1 MIKIQDGWQR
11 GTRRRGRSPASARVA
26 PPRRRHVLARGG
38 VHAPDRGRPASA
50 LRGTTDTLLD
60 SVTPP
65 PTARAS
71 RSWAPG
77 AALPGPWCRGRPA
90 AAPAP
95 TPLWPGP
102 PGPSLTQFS
111 LARRR
116 AAAQVGRSRR
126 VAQSGSS
133 HWQPQ
138 WAGPARVGGRCGNR
152 HLAECSAI
160 PSRSVKFL
168 RLQRTAVE
176 TAVLYSLGA
185 QADRPPAS
193 ESLTRRDSDRG
204 TSEKNTEHSNV
215 RV

>member
-133 HWQPQ
+133 HWQP
-138 WAGPARVGGRCGNR
+138 GPARPGSEAAV
-152 HLAECSAI
+152 EFVISQCSAI
-160 PSRSVKFL
+160 PSRSVAFL

-176 TAVLYSLGA
+176 TAILYSLGA
-185 QADRPPAS
+185 QGRS
-193 ESLTRRDSDRG
+193 SSG
-204 TSEKNTEHSNV
+204 V
-215 RV
+215 RVSDSERLGPWHK